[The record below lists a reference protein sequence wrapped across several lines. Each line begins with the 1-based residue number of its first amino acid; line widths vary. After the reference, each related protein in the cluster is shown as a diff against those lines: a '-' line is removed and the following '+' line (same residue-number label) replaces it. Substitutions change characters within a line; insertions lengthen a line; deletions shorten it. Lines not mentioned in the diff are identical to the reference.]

1 MSNQVNVGEIIKSFD
16 FPGRTDC
23 YIVGSV
29 ETVKNGLIVANVI
42 RAVSEGKAYN
52 FPDTKF
58 STYEQGQGLFDD
70 KFTRVVVIG

>member
-1 MSNQVNVGEIIKSFD
+1 
-16 FPGRTDC
+16 
-23 YIVGSV
+23 
-29 ETVKNGLIVANVI
+29 VKNGLIVANVI

-70 KFTRVVVIG
+70 KFNRVVVIG

>member
-29 ETVKNGLIVANVI
+29 EIVKNGLIIAKVI
-42 RAVSEGKAYN
+42 RAVSEGKEYD
-52 FPDTKF
+52 FGDTKF

-70 KFTRVVVIG
+70 KFERVMVLG